1 MQKKIAE
8 AENYLIHSYNRYP
21 VMLDHG
27 EGVYLYDT
35 EGKKYLD
42 FGGGIAVCAL
52 GYSDETY
59 KNALK
64 EQIDRGIHF
73 SNYFYSEPLVKA
85 AKGLADA
92 SGMDKVF
99 MANSGGEANE
109 GALKLARKYAI
120 MKGHEERHEIVSM
133 DKAFH
138 GRSMG
143 ALSVTGTKKYREPFE
158 PMIGGVSFA
167 RYNDLDSVKE
177 KITDNTYAVIVE
189 AVQGEGGIYPADRE
203 FLQGIRTLCDEH
215 DIMMICDEIQC
226 GMGRT
231 GRMFAYQHY
240 GIQPDIVTMAKG
252 IGNGM
257 TVGAFA
263 TTAEIAEALVPGDHG
278 TTFGG
283 NPLAAA
289 AVSVTLDIFAK
300 NNIVQHVAE
309 TGAYLGERLEEIVKA
324 KKIARETRGLGLMRG
339 LELTEAAGPYV
350 MKALEK
356 GLILMSAG
364 TNVIR
369 FVPPLVIEKKHVDE
383 MTAVLD
389 KIL

>member
-138 GRSMG
+138 GSIVCDG
-143 ALSVTGTKKYREPFE
+143 
-158 PMIGGVSFA
+158 
-167 RYNDLDSVKE
+167 DE
-177 KITDNTYAVIVE
+177 KI
-189 AVQGEGGIYPADRE
+189 QGTI
-203 FLQGIRTLCDEH
+203 
-215 DIMMICDEIQC
+215 
-226 GMGRT
+226 
-231 GRMFAYQHY
+231 
-240 GIQPDIVTMAKG
+240 
-252 IGNGM
+252 
-257 TVGAFA
+257 
-263 TTAEIAEALVPGDHG
+263 
-278 TTFGG
+278 
-283 NPLAAA
+283 
-289 AVSVTLDIFAK
+289 
-300 NNIVQHVAE
+300 
-309 TGAYLGERLEEIVKA
+309 
-324 KKIARETRGLGLMRG
+324 
-339 LELTEAAGPYV
+339 
-350 MKALEK
+350 
-356 GLILMSAG
+356 
-364 TNVIR
+364 
-369 FVPPLVIEKKHVDE
+369 
-383 MTAVLD
+383 
-389 KIL
+389 